1 MSDGPHRSLP
11 MRPRW
16 KRVAECG
23 DNDAFA
29 PDEVS
34 RALLPALEQDCRD
47 EISPQFINSFREL
60 YQSLFKDHLV
70 EELEA
75 LRPTA
80 GCGIGGAVLDY
91 AIQLAANDEEDF
103 DAPTK
108 AMTNALIDRAAK
120 GARQVEEHYC
130 RESTAPRGQGVRS
143 RIEQAISDSAPAI
156 EGLSRK
162 ILNLDSEPRAAA
174 SKQQGLD
181 DGVKF

>member
-23 DNDAFA
+23 DNHAFA

-47 EISPQFINSFREL
+47 EISPQFITSFREL
-60 YQSLFKDHLV
+60 YQSLFKDHLG

-75 LRPTA
+75 LRPAA
-80 GCGIGGAVLDY
+80 GCGIGGTILDY
-91 AIQLAANDEEDF
+91 AIQLAANDENGF

-108 AMTNALIDRAAK
+108 AMTSALIDRAAK

-143 RIEQAISDSAPAI
+143 RIEQAISDSSPAI

-162 ILNLDSEPRAAA
+162 ILNLDSEPSAPAT
-174 SKQQGLD
+174 KQQGLD
-181 DGVKF
+181 DGVRF